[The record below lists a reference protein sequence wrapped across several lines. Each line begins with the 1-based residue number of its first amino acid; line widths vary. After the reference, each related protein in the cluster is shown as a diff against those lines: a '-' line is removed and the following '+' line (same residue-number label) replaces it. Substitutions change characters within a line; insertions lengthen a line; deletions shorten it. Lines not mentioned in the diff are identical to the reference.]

1 MYIYHYRTDTVND
14 KHQLFLKIGG
24 VSKETYTLLLKNVN
38 GIPKEQATEMLNK
51 CGLIQHYL
59 FDVDKFQPD
68 HSSKTNNFTG
78 CNGVFAG
85 PGAPLVDENYEEII
99 SPDVN
104 NL

>member
-59 FDVDKFQPD
+59 FDVDKFHPD
-68 HSSKTNNFTG
+68 HSSKANNFTG
-78 CNGVFAG
+78 YNRVFAG
-85 PGAPLVDENYEEII
+85 PGAPLVDETYEEII
-99 SPDVN
+99 SPDIN
-104 NL
+104 Y